1 MVVSLSKRRVD
12 RTFLIFNSVMIVIKN
27 KRCSQEK
34 LLKEYPEA
42 IIIDVTSKGE
52 GEWQKLS
59 PFYPHGGIPVPFSD
73 GITSMSV
80 EGIWQ
85 GLKVFESSDID
96 RNSFRNGT
104 MKGIKRTVRTKGKC
118 LGHRK
123 GINGKELLGYI
134 DARKEI
140 YVPTYFWMLE
150 NKCGEQIKKL
160 RIMSQ
165 SKPVILLD
173 YETNDDVENP
183 NKPLS
188 HASLLKNYIENF

>member
-1 MVVSLSKRRVD
+1 
-12 RTFLIFNSVMIVIKN
+12 MIIIKN

-42 IIIDVTSKGE
+42 IVIDVTSKGE

-73 GITSMSV
+73 EATSMSV

-85 GLKVFESSDID
+85 GLKVFESTDID
-96 RNSFRNGT
+96 KNSFRNGT

-123 GINGKELLGYI
+123 GVNGKELLGYI
-134 DARKEI
+134 EARKEI
-140 YVPTYFWMLE
+140 YVPSYNWVLE
-150 NKCGEQIKKL
+150 NKCQEQIKKI
-160 RIMSQ
+160 RIMSH

-173 YETNDDVENP
+173 YDTNDDVENP
-183 NKPLS
+183 TKPLS
-188 HASLLKNYIENF
+188 HASLIKKFVDNLKNE

>member
-1 MVVSLSKRRVD
+1 
-12 RTFLIFNSVMIVIKN
+12 MIIIKN

-73 GITSMSV
+73 EVTSMSV

-85 GLKVFESSDID
+85 GLKVFESTDID
-96 RNSFRNGT
+96 KNSFRNGT
-104 MKGIKRTVRTKGKC
+104 MKGIKRTNRTNGKC

-123 GINGKELLGYI
+123 GVNGKELLGYI
-134 DARKEI
+134 EARKEI
-140 YVPTYFWMLE
+140 YVPSYNWVLE
-150 NKCGEQIKKL
+150 NKFQEQIKKI

-173 YETNDDVENP
+173 YDTNDDVENP
-183 NKPLS
+183 TKPLS
-188 HASLLKNYIENF
+188 HASLIKKLIENLK